1 MAIKKRTMKRKATAT
16 PRRRRSI
23 AMPARR
29 TRSRAKSTG
38 GKFDLMQSIV
48 LPMAGAGIGIIA
60 GNAISKMVP
69 QIPMGKAIIPLGL
82 SFVAASML
90 KQPALA
96 AGMAAAG
103 GIALLNQ
110 VSPTMFADESLEFLN
125 EDPVPMIGF
134 SDDEMLP
141 SDEGGN
147 FEALQQ
153 YNDNGGTIMYDANNN
168 AIQVNPDGS
177 MMYL

>member
-1 MAIKKRTMKRKATAT
+1 MAVAKKRSVKKTMA
-16 PRRRRSI
+16 PRRRRTM

-29 TRSRAKSTG
+29 TRSRARSTG
-38 GKFDLMQSIV
+38 GKFDIMQSIIM
-48 LPMAGAGIGIIA
+48 PMAGAGIGIIA

-69 QIPMGKAIIPLGL
+69 QIPMGKAIIPIGL
-82 SFVAASML
+82 SFVAATML

-125 EDPVPMIGF
+125 EDPVPMIDF
-134 SDDEMLP
+134 SDNFMPD
-141 SDEGGN
+141 DEGGN
-147 FEALQQ
+147 FEQLQQ
-153 YNDNGGTIMYDANNN
+153 YNDNGGTIQYDANNN
-168 AIQVNPDGS
+168 PLLVLPDGT
-177 MMYL
+177 MQYI

>member
-1 MAIKKRTMKRKATAT
+1 MATRKKTTTKKAAPT
-16 PRRRRSI
+16 RRRRTS
-23 AMPARR
+23 ALPARR
-29 TRSRAKSTG
+29 TRSRAKSSG
-38 GKFDLMQSIV
+38 GKFDVMQSII
-48 LPMAGAGIGIIA
+48 LPMAGAGIGIVA
-60 GNAISKMVP
+60 GNAISRMVP

-134 SDDEMLP
+134 SDEFLP
-141 SDEGGN
+141 EDQGGN
-147 FEALQQ
+147 F
-153 YNDNGGTIMYDANNN
+153 
-168 AIQVNPDGS
+168 
-177 MMYL
+177 

>member
-1 MAIKKRTMKRKATAT
+1 MATKKRTTTKKAAIT
-16 PRRRRSI
+16 RRRRTMAI
-23 AMPARR
+23 PARR
-29 TRSRAKSTG
+29 TRSRARSTG
-38 GKFDLMQSIV
+38 GKFDIMQSIV

-69 QIPMGKAIIPLGL
+69 SIPMGKAIIPLGL

-110 VSPTMFADESLEFLN
+110 VSPTMFADEALDFMN
-125 EDPVPMIGF
+125 EEPVPMIQF
-134 SDDEMLP
+134 NDDYLP

-147 FEALQQ
+147 FEQLQQ

-168 AIQVNPDGS
+168 PLQVMPDGS
-177 MMYL
+177 MQYI

>member
-1 MAIKKRTMKRKATAT
+1 MATKKRTTTKKAAPT
-16 PRRRRSI
+16 RRRRTM
-23 AMPARR
+23 ALPARR
-29 TRSRAKSTG
+29 TRSRGRSTG

-69 QIPMGKAIIPLGL
+69 SIPMGKAIIPLGL

-125 EDPVPMIGF
+125 EEPVPMIGF
-134 SDDEMLP
+134 SDDDFLP

-147 FEALQQ
+147 FEQLQQ
-153 YNDNGGTIMYDANNN
+153 YNDDGGTIMYDANNN
-168 AIQVNPDGS
+168 PIQVMPDGT
-177 MMYL
+177 MQYI